1 MSSGRKPVRR
11 EWHKQH
17 LQLGAET
24 LTESGHIPV
33 GMIKGH
39 RTEDKREKKRLLV
52 VAEKNL

>member
-11 EWHKQH
+11 QWHKQH